1 MVSPL
6 AASGENAAV
15 TVVDDSSPG
24 PFEGPEKLLEIW
36 FAPSEEDVVARQLP
50 ILGGRAAAASSSS
63 NASKDRWTGLRQ
75 VEKSVWDNMLDEV
88 QCKVL
93 SVIEGEEVDAYL
105 LSESSMFVWPHK
117 LILKTCGTTTL
128 LLGIPTLLRIASET
142 CGFKGVWRCFYSRKT
157 FMFPDRQRG
166 PHKDWNA
173 EMAFLDKLFENSS
186 AYTVGRMNGDHW
198 LLYLTPPRDDVL
210 LPHALE
216 SSVALPPSKPDTSLS
231 ALSASLDT
239 TPSAFPPPPPPS
251 SASANPRSPTRRHA
265 PLPPSMPGSFRPR
278 SPAGGRPDQTLEILM
293 TQLSTNACRKFYH
306 PSSTPDLPVPYTS
319 PLFPSDPL
327 VVDGDAHALGSRL
340 SDDLGLTAILP
351 GATIDSFL
359 FAPCGFSQNAV
370 RGDRYATVH
379 VTPEEA
385 YSYAS
390 FECNF
395 DFGGGAT
402 SSSGP
407 TRAKGDEDE
416 EGVAGLDTAEGIKR
430 STESLQELVE
440 KVLRIFEPAKLTL
453 TLFVSDDENEN
464 DETAG
469 DRAKVHEGMRQLLN
483 PELLEKYERVDRILY
498 EFEGYVLVYAV
509 FQQRQRQVDQ

>member
-6 AASGENAAV
+6 AANGENAAV
-15 TVVDDSSPG
+15 TVMDDSSP
-24 PFEGPEKLLEIW
+24 GPEKLLEIW

-50 ILGGRAAAASSSS
+50 IHGGRAAAS
-63 NASKDRWTGLRQ
+63 NATSKDRWTGLRQ

-231 ALSASLDT
+231 ALSASLTT
-239 TPSAFPPPPPPS
+239 TPSALPPPPS
-251 SASANPRSPTRRHA
+251 SSSAAAIPRSPTRRHA
-265 PLPPSMPGSFRPR
+265 PLPPPSSVVPGSFRPR

-319 PLFPSDPL
+319 PLCPSDPL

-395 DFGGGAT
+395 DFGGASP
-402 SSSGP
+402 SSSGQTP
-407 TRAKGDEDE
+407 ANGGE
-416 EGVAGLDTAEGIKR
+416 EGVAAGLDTAEGIKR

-453 TLFVSDDENEN
+453 TLFVSDDE
-464 DETAG
+464 DDATAG

-509 FQQRQRQVDQ
+509 FQQRQQQVVAQ

>member
-1 MVSPL
+1 MS
-6 AASGENAAV
+6 AAPGNDTV
-15 TVVDDSSPG
+15 TVIDDSSPG
-24 PFEGPEKLLEIW
+24 PFEGPEKLLELW
-36 FAPSEEDVVARQLP
+36 FAPSEEDVAARNLP
-50 ILGGRAAAASSSS
+50 LKGGR
-63 NASKDRWTGLRQ
+63 KGKERWTGLRQ
-75 VEKSVWDNMLDEV
+75 VERSVWDSMLDEV

-157 FMFPDRQRG
+157 FMFPERQRG

-210 LPHALE
+210 LPHAME
-216 SSVALPPSKPDTSLS
+216 SSRALPPANPDTSLS
-231 ALSASLDT
+231 TLSASLDT
-239 TPSAFPPPPPPS
+239 KPSALPTPRRLPSPS
-251 SASANPRSPTRRHA
+251 SAPH
-265 PLPPSMPGSFRPR
+265 
-278 SPAGGRPDQTLEILM
+278 RPDQTLEILM
-293 TQLSTNACRKFYH
+293 TQLSPAACRKFYH
-306 PSSTPDLPVPYTS
+306 PSSSPAAPAPYTT
-319 PLFPSDPL
+319 PLYASDPS
-327 VVDGDAHALGSRL
+327 VADGDAHALGAKL
-340 SDDLGLTAILP
+340 SADLGLTALLD
-351 GATIDSFL
+351 GATLDSFL

-395 DFGGGAT
+395 DFAGLVDDSAAAAAKTT
-402 SSSGP
+402 S
-407 TRAKGDEDE
+407 
-416 EGVAGLDTAEGIKR
+416 GLDTREVVSRTA
-430 STESLQELVE
+430 ESLHELVE
-440 KVLRIFEPAKLTL
+440 RVLAIFEPAKMSI
-453 TLFVSDDENEN
+453 TLFVSDEDDDPSTGAARDEK
-464 DETAG
+464 A
-469 DRAKVHEGMRQLLN
+469 RAHEGMRQLMS
-483 PELLEKYERVDRILY
+483 PELAERYERVDRILY
-498 EFEGYVLVYAV
+498 SFDSYSLVYAV
-509 FQQRQRQVDQ
+509 FQRKQ